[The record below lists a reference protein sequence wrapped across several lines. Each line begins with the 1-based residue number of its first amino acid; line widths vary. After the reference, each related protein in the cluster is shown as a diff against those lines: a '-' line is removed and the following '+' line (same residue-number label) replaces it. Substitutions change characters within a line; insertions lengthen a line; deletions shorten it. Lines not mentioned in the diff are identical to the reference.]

1 MEPIGQLHNLKLVAI
16 KGSTTMDESA
26 VFEHVIDELETR
38 DYQPLVHVPGSHQE
52 TYADVLDRCESHQIT
67 IGGRYPDVLGF
78 TNADRVFAVEV
89 KGSGG
94 LLRGIGQALTYQ
106 QGAHVSYLAATED
119 AVTQHTDLLRS
130 KGVGVIGATESGV
143 TKWSNPPT
151 SESHEQVVDIESQL
165 SVRLRRSDISG
176 DIASLSL
183 AQPLN
188 YLAPVVAIDQHGPL
202 AGDELVDVLAE
213 EYGFGAGDS
222 ARQSALSLGLLRQ
235 DDRYSLTE
243 QGELSAT
250 VLRGSGIT
258 TLQELDAVKSAVGRS
273 TVVAERRPLAIL
285 LRNCYGRHPEF
296 RLLLDALRKEGPRIH
311 FPDLLRRLVHEYPNV
326 FLNTFCTRSGRTRA
340 RELIEAGHVS
350 RIYEDEAVWKDIIR
364 TNVLFNFVQQLKH
377 IGILAAETRSH
388 SGAISEYNAST
399 KPWVLRGDE

>member
-1 MEPIGQLHNLKLVAI
+1 MN
-16 KGSTTMDESA
+16 ESV
-26 VFEHVIDELETR
+26 VFKHVIDELETR

-106 QGAHVSYLAATED
+106 QGAHVSYLAASEET
-119 AVTQHTDLLRS
+119 VSQHTDLLRS

-151 SESHEQVVDIESQL
+151 SESHEQVVDIEGQL

-188 YLAPVVAIDQHGPL
+188 YLAPVVAVDQHGPL

-222 ARQSALSLGLLRQ
+222 ARQSAVSLGLLQQ

-243 QGELSAT
+243 QGELAAT

-340 RELIEAGHVS
+340 RELIEAGNVS
-350 RIYEDEAVWKDIIR
+350 RIYDEEAVWKNIVR

-377 IGILAAETRSH
+377 IGVLAAETRSH
-388 SGAISEYNAST
+388 SGAIGEYNPDM
-399 KPWVLRGDE
+399 KPWVLREA

>member
-1 MEPIGQLHNLKLVAI
+1 MFG
-16 KGSTTMDESA
+16 
-26 VFEHVIDELETR
+26 HVLDELETR
-38 DYQPLVHVPGSHQE
+38 DYQPLVHVPGSHQD

-78 TNADRVFAVEV
+78 TNSDRVFAVEV

-106 QGAHVSYLAATED
+106 QGAHVSYLAAAED
-119 AVTQHTDLLRS
+119 AVTQHTDLLQS
-130 KGVGVIGATESGV
+130 KGVGVIGATENGV
-143 TKWSNPPT
+143 SKWSSPPT
-151 SESHEQVVDIESQL
+151 SESHEQVVDIEGQL

-188 YLAPVVAIDQHGPL
+188 YLAPVVAIAKHGPL
-202 AGDELVDVLAE
+202 AGDELVDVLSD
-213 EYGFGAGDS
+213 EYGFGAGKS
-222 ARQSALSLGLLRQ
+222 AQQSALSLGLLRR
-235 DDRYSLTE
+235 DDRYSLTD
-243 QGELSAT
+243 QGELAAT
-250 VLRGSGIT
+250 VLRGSGIA
-258 TLQELDAVKSAVGRS
+258 TLEKLDAVKSEVRLS
-273 TVVAERRPLAIL
+273 TVVEEHQPLAIL
-285 LRNCYGRHPEF
+285 LRNCYERHPEF

-326 FLNTFCTRSGRTRA
+326 FLNTFCTQSGRTRA
-340 RELIEAGHVS
+340 RELIEAGQVS
-350 RIYEDEAVWKDIIR
+350 RIYENEMIWKDIIR

-388 SGAISEYNAST
+388 SGKIGEYDPDS
-399 KPWVLRGDE
+399 KPWIMRGRE